1 MRWFM
6 KRLLCIIFIVLYPCF
21 LYAEKANIS
30 ELNGNDWK
38 SLSHANKTAFTLGVI
53 SSANYVA
60 RQNISYTPIVPEHEY
75 DTKKAIALFSGFEKS
90 KSRKVVV
97 YNKKESDLMRE
108 HTRRTG
114 NDLLRRYSLYS
125 ITNIQLYEG
134 LEKLYDDFNNTNIF
148 LNEAVYLV
156 RKQLQGAPDEEVQ
169 AILLWLRTPANQR
182 TFDQLIYTDK
192 MGKVFYATFP

>member
-1 MRWFM
+1 M
-6 KRLLCIIFIVLYPCF
+6 KRLLLIIFIILYPC
-21 LYAEKANIS
+21 LLHAETSNIS
-30 ELNGNDWK
+30 DMNGNTWK
-38 SLSHANKTAFTLGVI
+38 KLSYTSKNAFTLGVI

-60 RQNISYTPIVPEHEY
+60 QQNISYAPIVPEQEY

-90 KSRKVVV
+90 KSRKAIV
-97 YNKKESDLMRE
+97 YNKKEVDLMRE

-114 NDLLRRYSLYS
+114 NDLLRLYSIYS

-134 LEKLYDDFNNTNIF
+134 LEKLYDNIKNTNIL

-156 RKQLQGAPDEEVQ
+156 RKQIQGASDEEIQ

-192 MGKVFYATFP
+192 MGKAFYAIFP

>member
-1 MRWFM
+1 M
-6 KRLLCIIFIVLYPCF
+6 KKLLCIIFIVLYPC
-21 LYAEKANIS
+21 LLSAEKANIS

-60 RQNISYTPIVPEHEY
+60 KQNISYTPIIPEHEY

-90 KSRKVVV
+90 KSRKPIA
-97 YNKKESDLMRE
+97 YSKKEVDLMRE
-108 HTRRTG
+108 HDRRIG
-114 NDLLRRYSLYS
+114 NYSLRRYSIFS

-134 LEKLYDDFNNTNIF
+134 LETLYNDSKNTNIL

-156 RKQLQGAPDEEVQ
+156 RKQLQGASEAEIQ
-169 AILLWLRTPANQR
+169 AILLWLRTPARER

-192 MGKVFYATFP
+192 MEKAFYVTFP

>member
-1 MRWFM
+1 M
-6 KRLLCIIFIVLYPCF
+6 KRFLLIIFIMLFPCL

-60 RQNISYTPIVPEHEY
+60 KQNISYTPIIPEHEY

-90 KSRKVVV
+90 RLRKANT
-97 YNKKESDLMRE
+97 YSKKEVDLMRE
-108 HTRRTG
+108 HNRRTG
-114 NDLLRRYSLYS
+114 NYLLRRYSIFS

-134 LEKLYDDFNNTNIF
+134 LEKLYNDSKNTNIL

-156 RKQLQGAPDEEVQ
+156 RKQLQGASDEEIQ
-169 AILLWLRTPANQR
+169 AILPWLRTP
-182 TFDQLIYTDK
+182 
-192 MGKVFYATFP
+192 

>member
-1 MRWFM
+1 M
-6 KRLLCIIFIVLYPCF
+6 KRLLCIIFIILYPCV
-21 LYAEKANIS
+21 LHAETSNIS
-30 ELNGNDWK
+30 EMNGNNWK
-38 SLSHANKTAFTLGVI
+38 TLSYASKIAFTLGVI

-60 RQNISYTPIVPEHEY
+60 QQNISYAPIVPQQEY

-90 KSRKVVV
+90 KSRKAVV
-97 YNKKESDLMRE
+97 YNKKEVDLMRE

-114 NDLLRRYSLYS
+114 NYILRRYSIFR

-134 LEKLYDDFNNTNIF
+134 LEKLYDDIKNTNIL

-156 RKQLQGAPDEEVQ
+156 RKQIQGASDEEIQ
-169 AILLWLRTPANQR
+169 AMLLWLRTPVNQR

-192 MGKVFYATFP
+192 MGKAFYAIFP

>member
-1 MRWFM
+1 M
-6 KRLLCIIFIVLYPCF
+6 KRLLCIIFIILYPC
-21 LYAEKANIS
+21 LLHSETSNIS
-30 ELNGNDWK
+30 EMNGNNWK
-38 SLSHANKTAFTLGVI
+38 TLSYASKIAFTLGVI

-60 RQNISYTPIVPEHEY
+60 QQNISYAPIVPQQEY

-97 YNKKESDLMRE
+97 YNKKEVDLMRE

-114 NDLLRRYSLYS
+114 NYLLRRYSIFR

-134 LEKLYDDFNNTNIF
+134 LEKLYDDIKNTNIL

-156 RKQLQGAPDEEVQ
+156 RKQIQGASDEEIQ
-169 AILLWLRTPANQR
+169 AMLLWLRTPVNQR

-192 MGKVFYATFP
+192 MGKAFYAIFP

>member
-1 MRWFM
+1 M
-6 KRLLCIIFIVLYPCF
+6 KRLLLIIFIILYPC
-21 LYAEKANIS
+21 LLHAEMSNIS
-30 ELNGNDWK
+30 EITGNDWK
-38 SLSHANKTAFTLGVI
+38 TLSYANKTAFTLGVI

-60 RQNISYTPIVPEHEY
+60 KQNISYSPIVSEQEY

-90 KSRKVVV
+90 KSRKVIV
-97 YNKKESDLMRE
+97 YNKKEVDLMRE

-114 NDLLRRYSLYS
+114 NYLLRRYSILR

-134 LEKLYDDFNNTNIF
+134 LEKLYDDFKNTNIL

-156 RKQLQGAPDEEVQ
+156 RKQIQGASDEEIQ

-192 MGKVFYATFP
+192 MGKAFYATFP

>member
-1 MRWFM
+1 M
-6 KRLLCIIFIVLYPCF
+6 KRLLLIIFIILYPCL
-21 LYAEKANIS
+21 LYAEKVNIS

-38 SLSHANKTAFTLGVI
+38 TLSNANKTAFTLGVI
-53 SSANYVA
+53 SSANYVTN
-60 RQNISYTPIVPEHEY
+60 QNISYAPIVPEQEY

-97 YNKKESDLMRE
+97 YNKKEVDLMRE

-114 NDLLRRYSLYS
+114 NYLLRRYSIFR

-134 LEKLYDDFNNTNIF
+134 LEKLYDDFKNTNIL

-156 RKQLQGAPDEEVQ
+156 RKQLQGASDEEVQ
-169 AILLWLRTPANQR
+169 AILVWLRTPANQR